1 MFSFLC
7 YFHSKKSDF
16 WHFALPLLFW
26 WSGADFFAKV
36 KSLSPKASPVR
47 QGGLETVI
55 SMVVKWDYEGAMNI
69 LRSQVGKVSYAED
82 VQCSVD

>member
-36 KSLSPKASPVR
+36 KSLSLKASPVR

-55 SMVVKWDYEGAMNI
+55 SMVVKWDYERAMNI

>member
-26 WSGADFFAKV
+26 WSGAEFSGKV
-36 KSLSPKASPVR
+36 KSLSPKASPLT
-47 QGGLETVI
+47 QCGLETVI
-55 SMVVKWDYEGAMNI
+55 AMVVKWDYERAMNI